1 MGQRVGLSWNKIAI
15 SMLIAGQTFVTPYM
29 VFASGSDVKLA
40 GETVIVSQV
49 SIGGMTAEQ
58 RADVIQ
64 TNLDNALIAT
74 KDRSPKAVSIVYVK
88 GSPVILLGG
97 YRIMEV
103 DTASAKAA
111 GMTPALLAQK
121 WADAIRNVLADQ
133 ASVRSY
139 VAQITG
145 YFEANTVAQSNNA
158 VAVTQEVTNP
168 VTGNYQKGRVVYAP
182 AGLTIP
188 ITLQTS
194 ISTQAAKAGDLVQAA
209 IPKAILLGESQ
220 IPAGTTVS
228 GIVADASEGK
238 LLGKAAS
245 LTVKFNRLRLPD
257 GSEQPIT
264 AHLVGNIGK
273 YATDGAEDTL
283 KGETW
288 KTKAGQAAIRGAIGA
303 GTGAALG
310 TAVGAVAGGKRG
322 TGRGAWSGAAI
333 GSGVGVAQSLLLRK
347 GKEVTLESGTAL
359 QLQLDAP
366 LSLAGAPDKYT
377 Y

>member
-1 MGQRVGLSWNKIAI
+1 
-15 SMLIAGQTFVTPYM
+15 
-29 VFASGSDVKLA
+29 
-40 GETVIVSQV
+40 
-49 SIGGMTAEQ
+49 
-58 RADVIQ
+58 
-64 TNLDNALIAT
+64 
-74 KDRSPKAVSIVYVK
+74 
-88 GSPVILLGG
+88 
-97 YRIMEV
+97 MEV
-103 DTASAKAA
+103 DTASAKAV

-133 ASVRSY
+133 ASVSSY
-139 VAQITG
+139 VAHLTG
-145 YFEANTVAQSNNA
+145 DYEANTPNTVPKPNNA
-158 VAVTQEVTNP
+158 VAVTPAVTNP
-168 VTGNYQKGRVVYAP
+168 PTVNYQRGRVVYAP

-194 ISTQAAKAGDLVQAA
+194 ISTQAAKAGDLVQAVV
-209 IPKAILLGESQ
+209 PKAILLGESQ
-220 IPAGTTVS
+220 IPAGTTVL
-228 GIVADASEGK
+228 GIVADTSEGK

-245 LTVKFNRLRLPD
+245 LTVKFNQLRLPD

-273 YATDGAEDTL
+273 YATVGAEDTL

-347 GKEVTLESGTAL
+347 GKEVTLQSGTAL

>member
-1 MGQRVGLSWNKIAI
+1 MGQRVGLTWNKIAI
-15 SMLIAGQTFVTPYM
+15 SMLIAGQTFLAPSM
-29 VFASGSDVKLA
+29 VLASASEVKVA

-58 RADVIQ
+58 RAEIIQ

-74 KDRSPKAVSIVYVK
+74 KDRSPRAVSIVYVK

-97 YRIMEV
+97 YRVMEV
-103 DTASAKAA
+103 DTASAKAV
-111 GMTPALLAQK
+111 GTTPALLAQK

-133 ASVRSY
+133 TSVSSY
-139 VAQITG
+139 VAQLTG
-145 YFEANTVAQSNNA
+145 DHEGNTVPKPNNA
-158 VAVTQEVTNP
+158 VAVTNP
-168 VTGNYQKGRVVYAP
+168 PTVNYQRGRVVYAP

-194 ISTQAAKAGDLVQAA
+194 ISTQAAKAGDLVQAVVS
-209 IPKAILLGESQ
+209 KAILLGESQ
-220 IPAGTTVS
+220 IPAGTTVL
-228 GIVADASEGK
+228 GIVADTSEGK

-245 LTVKFNRLRLPD
+245 LTVKFNQLRLPD

-273 YATDGAEDTL
+273 YATVGAEDTL